1 MKEKER
7 SSDKIEKKLI
17 KAILAGDYSVGST
30 LLPERELAKE
40 FGVGRPTVREAL
52 QRLERDGWIS
62 CRKGLPAIVNDYWR
76 KGNLTTLVNIIQ
88 NHDTVTDEFIVY
100 LLELR
105 RALAPAYIHD
115 AVIFN
120 QPKVVS
126 LLADLEALKDDADGY
141 AAFDW
146 ELQKQIAGLSP
157 NPVYLLIL
165 NSFNSFYIQIARI
178 YFSIKEHRS
187 LSLEYYNE
195 LLTVALQGD
204 ATEAERIAKNAMEK
218 SLILWKN
225 R

>member
-7 SSDKIEKKLI
+7 ASDKIEKKLI

-76 KGNLTTLVNIIQ
+76 KGNLTTLVNIVQ
-88 NHDTVTDEFIVY
+88 NHDTVTDEFIAY

-105 RALAPAYIHD
+105 RALAPTYIHD
-115 AVIFN
+115 AVAFN
-120 QPKVVS
+120 QPKVIS
-126 LLADLEALKDDADGY
+126 LLANLEILKDDADSY

-146 ELQKQIAGLSP
+146 ELQKQVAGLSP

-165 NSFNSFYIQIARI
+165 NSFNSFYIQMARR
-178 YFSIKEHRS
+178 YFSIREHRTF
-187 LSLEYYNE
+187 SLEYYNE
-195 LLTVALQGD
+195 LLTVTLQGD
-204 ATEAERIAKNAMEK
+204 AQEAEKIAKNAMEK
-218 SLILWKN
+218 SLMLWKN